1 MKGRLCG
8 EQPYK
13 TLFQSSD
20 LTCEKQ
26 WLGGTSC
33 SLRIMTQ
40 IIGSLMGSVAL
51 EDSAP
56 QHHEGEDRGEEK
68 RGEEDQSLPPINVP

>member
-26 WLGGTSC
+26 RLGGTSC

-40 IIGSLMGSVAL
+40 IIGSVMGSVAL

-56 QHHEGEDRGEEK
+56 QHHEGEEK